1 MFKVTINGTAF
12 TIDNQNPILQTII
25 DNGYS
30 VSHSCR
36 SGRCSDCLVTLNCK
50 GNIKEVLSC
59 QYVPKAGDNF
69 IFERF
74 EEIRLPK
81 RQIYPAKIE
90 ELTLLSKKYML
101 VKLKLPNGKKL
112 DFLPGQ
118 YINIIKHGAGH
129 RSYSVVSSESSESI
143 SLIIQRMA
151 GGKFSNYWFEYA
163 KKGDLLQIQ
172 GPFGSFYMRKKS
184 LSKENET
191 IFAATGSGIAPL
203 ISMLSSYGNIIN
215 NDFYGFWSME
225 YFDDFFSQNF
235 FDDSTNNKI
244 WQKYLTKDN
253 KKGFGSGRIVSPIV
267 SLVEDLLFKGNKKI
281 DVYACGNN
289 SFLKSLKDQINEV
302 GSTNINFYA
311 DAFLESG
318 DK

>member
-1 MFKVTINGTAF
+1 MFKVTINGTTF
-12 TIDNQNPILQTII
+12 TIDNQNTILQTII

-36 SGRCSDCLVTLNCK
+36 SGRCSDCIATLECK
-50 GNIKEVLSC
+50 GNIKKVLSC

-81 RQIYPAKIE
+81 RQIYPAKIK

-101 VKLKLPNGKKL
+101 IKLKLPNGKKL

-118 YINIIKHGAGH
+118 YINIIKPGAGH

-143 SLIIQRMA
+143 SLIIQRVA

-163 KKGDLLQIQ
+163 KEGDLLQIQ

-184 LSKENET
+184 FSKEVKT

-203 ISMLSSYGNIIN
+203 ISMLSSYSNIIN
-215 NDFYGFWSME
+215 NDFHGFWSMK
-225 YFDDFFSQNF
+225 YSDDFFSQDF
-235 FDDSTNNKI
+235 FDNTTNNKI

-253 KKGFGSGRIVSPIV
+253 KSGFGSGRIVNPIV
-267 SLVEDLLFKGNKKI
+267 SLIEDLLSKGNKKI

-289 SFLKSLKDQINEV
+289 SFLKSLKDQINKV